1 MALNNLPHPAYF
13 FPIKNSDHCGIL
25 MTGIDDWMSVCF
37 GFLGKFIMFKLKW
50 MGHFFGPQNQLD
62 FSVIGP
68 NDRYLEMGKRVIKVT
83 VWNFKTGHFWAQK
96 YKNTKI
102 SENLFIWLSRNFREW
117 LLGAQIFRNFG
128 ECLLGV

>member
-1 MALNNLPHPAYF
+1 
-13 FPIKNSDHCGIL
+13 
-25 MTGIDDWMSVCF
+25 
-37 GFLGKFIMFKLKW
+37 

-83 VWNFKTGHFWAQK
+83 VSNFKTGHFWAQK

-102 SENLFIWLSRNFREW
+102 SENLLI
-117 LLGAQIFRNFG
+117 
-128 ECLLGV
+128 